1 MMDDLGGTEVADGFG
16 FGGDGEYSSGV
27 ASGDGDGGCGGDG
40 GSSGDVGTSRGGGYL
55 RWI

>member
-27 ASGDGDGGCGGDG
+27 ASGDGDGGCGGVG
-40 GSSGDVGTSRGGGYL
+40 GSSGDVGT
-55 RWI
+55 I

>member
-1 MMDDLGGTEVADGFG
+1 MCRWDDDDGRPFDGTEVADGFG

-40 GSSGDVGTSRGGGYL
+40 GSSGDVGT
-55 RWI
+55 I